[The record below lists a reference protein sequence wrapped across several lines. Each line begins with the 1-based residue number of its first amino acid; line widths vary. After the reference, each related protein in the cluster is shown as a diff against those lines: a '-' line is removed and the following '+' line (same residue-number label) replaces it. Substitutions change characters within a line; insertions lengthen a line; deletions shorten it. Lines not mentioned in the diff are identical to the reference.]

1 MSYTYLQE
9 SGEESL
15 VECYSDIPQSVLS
28 RLNLTADESYSKG
41 NEMESCQSFQS
52 GMMSPLLTANLGGEK
67 SMSLQED
74 SLAKTSAQ
82 QEKEQ
87 EFLEPEVVYGRRCPE
102 SLVKYNPDTHSWK
115 ILHCLWEEDLPLSSL
130 ILPNWGMMHDGECW
144 ELIMSELSIIEPAC
158 GWLPTP
164 VASERQDGMGVAW
177 KLARLYKGDRI
188 ARYLGKIWINRNLLE
203 KNTKICPNPCWQEWR
218 MMWPINWTGL
228 NSLEM
233 DKFQEWL
240 QQHSD
245 FFHNSNTNL

>member
-9 SGEESL
+9 QGEESS
-15 VECYSDIPQSVLS
+15 VDTFSDIPQYVLS
-28 RLNLTADESYSKG
+28 RLNLTAERFSCNG
-41 NEMESCQSFQS
+41 NETASCQSSQF
-52 GMMSPLLTANLGGEK
+52 GMMSAHSTESLGEEK
-67 SMSLQED
+67 SMSFAED
-74 SLAKTSAQ
+74 SLAKTSQ
-82 QEKEQ
+82 VPVMEQ
-87 EFLEPEVVYGRRCPE
+87 EFLEPEAVYGRRCSE

-130 ILPNWGMMHDGECW
+130 TLPNWGMMQDGECW

-188 ARYLGKIWINRNLLE
+188 ARYLGKIWISRNLLE

-228 NSLEM
+228 NSLGM
-233 DKFQEWL
+233 DKWQEWRR
-240 QQHSD
+240 QHSD
-245 FFHNSNTNL
+245 FFQNQ

>member
-9 SGEESL
+9 QEGESL
-15 VECYSDIPQSVLS
+15 VECSSDTPQFVLWK
-28 RLNLTADESYSKG
+28 LNHIAEESCSNG
-41 NEMESCQSFQS
+41 NETESCQSSQS
-52 GMMSPLLTANLGGEK
+52 GMMSALSTESRGKEW
-67 SMSLQED
+67 SMSSAED
-74 SLAKTSAQ
+74 SLAKTSALRGGG
-82 QEKEQ
+82 Q
-87 EFLEPEVVYGRRCPE
+87 EFLEPEVVCGRRCPE
-102 SLVKYNPDTHSWK
+102 SLVKYNLGLRSWK

-130 ILPNWGMMHDGECW
+130 TLPNWGMMHDGECW

-164 VASERQDGMGVAW
+164 VASEKHDGMGVAW
-177 KLARLYKGDRI
+177 KLARLFKGERI

-203 KNTKICPNPCWQEWR
+203 KDTKICPNPCWQEWR

-233 DKFQEWL
+233 DKYLEWR

-245 FFHNSNTNL
+245 FLQNQ